1 METNQ
6 SKGEHWSAGL
16 LSLSPRPQT
25 ALFLIVRVKES
36 EVALSGAGAT
46 YRAPII
52 CLDKVLGGTKAA
64 WWWQGWNK
72 PPLYRG
78 LVNRQA
84 RRACRRTCWVS
95 RTKERTQNT
104 NYKNLCIKFKNLCI
118 QAWCAAVW
126 FQRGGETT
134 ASCAEVSAP
143 TLQLVPTSNYY
154 QVPNQLVS
162 GAQDNGIK
170 CPSNWY

>member
-6 SKGEHWSAGL
+6 SKGEHWSAAL

-95 RTKERTQNT
+95 SKERTQNT
-104 NYKNLCIKFKNLCI
+104 NYKNLCIKYKNLCI

-143 TLQLVPTSNYY
+143 TLQLVHTHK
-154 QVPNQLVS
+154 QLVS
-162 GAQDNGIK
+162 GAQSSSIR
-170 CPSNWY
+170 CPRKWY

>member
-6 SKGEHWSAGL
+6 SKGEHWSAAL

-64 WWWQGWNK
+64 WSGGGKGGTSLHSIGGWLTGK
-72 PPLYRG
+72 H
-78 LVNRQA
+78 
-84 RRACRRTCWVS
+84 
-95 RTKERTQNT
+95 
-104 NYKNLCIKFKNLCI
+104 
-118 QAWCAAVW
+118 
-126 FQRGGETT
+126 
-134 ASCAEVSAP
+134 AELAEE
-143 TLQLVPTSNYY
+143 LA
-154 QVPNQLVS
+154 
-162 GAQDNGIK
+162 G
-170 CPSNWY
+170 